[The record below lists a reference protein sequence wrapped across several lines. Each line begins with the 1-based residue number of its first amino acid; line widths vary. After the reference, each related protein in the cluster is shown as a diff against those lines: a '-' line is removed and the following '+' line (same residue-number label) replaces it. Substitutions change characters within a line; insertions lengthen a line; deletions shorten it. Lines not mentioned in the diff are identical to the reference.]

1 MPPRN
6 RFSPFARAPLRAA
19 GFVALALLCGA
30 AFLPAQRAAQAAAPR
45 GPAVLLPTPTPR
57 PTQPAPAAIPP
68 AAPTAPPADANAPL
82 VPAVTA
88 TPALTLTAGADKVI
102 YLTFD
107 DGPFSPN
114 TEAILD
120 LLAQHGA
127 RATFFV
133 VGTQASARPA
143 LLERIYAGG
152 HGLANHTWGHRS
164 LEGASWE
171 TFAAQ
176 VTTLSDL
183 LGERESK
190 CLRPPYSKTDANT
203 ARWAEAL
210 GYRVVLYSA
219 DPEDWKLPGDAVL
232 AQRLTAQARPGAVV
246 VLHDGGGDRSQTVAA
261 LAASIPALQAAGY
274 RFEALCR
281 DSFPAPQAHAAAP
294 APLAAA
300 APELGWADGSIVAPA
315 FGSTLSGAVE
325 VVGMAAASNFSK
337 WQLDLLLHG
346 SAADASFLALGEQ
359 PVPAPASLLAWDT
372 RPFPNGAHTLRLRV
386 VRNDG
391 NYLEWYT
398 QVVIAN

>member
-1 MPPRN
+1 
-6 RFSPFARAPLRAA
+6 
-19 GFVALALLCGA
+19 
-30 AFLPAQRAAQAAAPR
+30 
-45 GPAVLLPTPTPR
+45 
-57 PTQPAPAAIPP
+57 
-68 AAPTAPPADANAPL
+68 
-82 VPAVTA
+82 VTA
-88 TPALTLTAGADKVI
+88 TPALTLTTAADKVL

-133 VGTQASARPA
+133 VGTQAAARPA
-143 LLERIYAGG
+143 LLERIHAGG

-176 VTTLSDL
+176 VTGLGDL
-183 LGERESK
+183 LGEKESK

-203 ARWAEAL
+203 FAWAEAL

-219 DPEDWKLPGDAVL
+219 DPEDWKLPGDTVV
-232 AQRLTAQARPGAVV
+232 AQRIVAQAQPGAII
-246 VLHDGGGDRSQTVAA
+246 VLHDGGGDRTQTVAA
-261 LAASIPALQAAGY
+261 LAAAIPALKAEGY

-281 DSFPAPQAHAAAP
+281 DSFPAPRAPEAAP
-294 APLAAA
+294 ALVPVVAA
-300 APELGWADGSIVAPA
+300 APEMEWADGSIVAPA
-315 FGSTLSGAVE
+315 FGSTLSGAAE
-325 VVGMAAASNFSK
+325 VVGMATASDFGK
-337 WQLDLLLHG
+337 WQLDLLLYG
-346 SAADASFLALGEQ
+346 SAADAAFLALGDR
-359 PVPAPASLLAWDT
+359 PMAAPALLLAWDT

-391 NYLEWYT
+391 NYMEWYT
-398 QVVIAN
+398 RVVIAN